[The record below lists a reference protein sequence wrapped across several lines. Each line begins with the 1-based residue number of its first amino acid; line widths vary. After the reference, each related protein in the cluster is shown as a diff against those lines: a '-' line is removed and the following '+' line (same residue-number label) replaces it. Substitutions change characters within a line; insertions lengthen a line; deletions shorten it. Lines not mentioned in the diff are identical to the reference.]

1 MTPPMDQDFLVR
13 TLGLT
18 EEEAFLLLRVVAR
31 GQLTAAAAARLMG
44 KSRGRAYEVLRRL
57 VAEGLLEELPG
68 RPLLYA
74 ARPLADAIA
83 GKRAE
88 LEARMGALRQA
99 EDTFRRTEAAL
110 EPSGPGGASLYWG
123 VRAINK
129 EAARMAQQ
137 ARQAVT
143 VAGSASFGDAPGFE
157 LLLLS
162 LAKAKLAGA
171 AVVVFLSDR
180 PEAAPFREQVERV
193 LGAGHVVAYDAALMR
208 DLSFFA
214 ADGEVLQCLP
224 GAHGEDEEAEEALG
238 VKVRGPAFSAFMR
251 SALQALLNP
260 RRGLTAD
267 ESFAAFRDVVAQ
279 ARREVCTLAGKG
291 WTTLRPE
298 AEREDLAALYG
309 KAAARGVTVRAV
321 VDPEA
326 SAAPAAG
333 RLGPSETRVHS
344 ALPLW
349 LAIVDDAAAFQVQRG
364 ESGELTAH
372 LSKDLSVVRLYCS
385 LFENFWKDARPPA
398 VQGLAKDV
406 RMADGR

>member
-1 MTPPMDQDFLVR
+1 MDQDFLVR

-44 KSRGRAYEVLRRL
+44 KSRGRAYEILRRL
-57 VAEGLLEELPG
+57 VSEGLLEELPG

-83 GKRAE
+83 GKRGE
-88 LEARMGALRQA
+88 LEARMAALRQA

-110 EPSGPGGASLYWG
+110 RPAGPGGASLYWG

-137 ARQAVT
+137 AQEAVV

-162 LAKAKLAGA
+162 LAKARLAGA
-171 AVVVFLSDR
+171 SVVVFLSDR
-180 PEAAPFREQVERV
+180 PEAAPFREQVERT
-193 LGAGHVVAYDAALMR
+193 LGAGHVVAYDAGLMR

-238 VKVRGPAFSAFMR
+238 VKVRGPAFGAFMR

-260 RRGLTAD
+260 RRGLTPD
-267 ESFAAFRDVVAQ
+267 ESFAAFKEVVAH
-279 ARREVCTLAGKG
+279 ARREVCTLAGQG
-291 WTTLRPE
+291 WTALRPE
-298 AEREDLAALYG
+298 AETDDVAALYAQ
-309 KAAARGVTVRAV
+309 AAARGVAVRAV
-321 VDPEA
+321 VDPDT
-326 SAAPAAG
+326 PTPGAAG
-333 RLGPSETRVHS
+333 RLGPGETRVRPG
-344 ALPLW
+344 LPLW
-349 LAIVDDAAAFQVQRG
+349 LAIVDDAAAFQVQRS
-364 ESGELTAH
+364 ESGELAAH
-372 LSKDLSVVRLYCS
+372 LSKDLSVVRLYRT
-385 LFENFWKDARPPA
+385 LFENFWKDSKPPS

-406 RMADGR
+406 RR